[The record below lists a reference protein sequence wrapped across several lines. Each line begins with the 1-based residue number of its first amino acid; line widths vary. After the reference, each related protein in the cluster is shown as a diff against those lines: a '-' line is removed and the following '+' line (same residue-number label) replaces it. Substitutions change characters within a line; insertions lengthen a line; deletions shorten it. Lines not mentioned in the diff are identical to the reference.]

1 MGFLQN
7 VDDFN
12 SVYNLMFESPYNL
25 FEQSFLKEKLNSVR
39 TAMDMFGNIFLENSQ
54 TFKQAS
60 DKLCTTF
67 NKKGQFS
74 KQFLRRAVPK
84 LKQVVLKGFFDQYVI
99 NEFANPDG
107 TINTKPLYTLF
118 CDKQRS
124 VIARYDRIEQLCMQE
139 GIGVDFFDMIKR
151 APIRKKSNAP
161 MFFIVNNM
169 VTNDPVVKQAV
180 TDSIAEMFH
189 SSNPE
194 VRKWITDAAVM
205 QFYQTGGTD
214 ASFGTAVRTTFYD
227 ALPIRELA
235 NIEAYVDGSKIT
247 LNEYIAQDRYA
258 NDIDGL
264 VNQAILQLSIS
275 DDEYIKTFKTYGAG
289 SNFGLMLSGDGSVA
303 VFKKYAF
310 KARTDMRGAR
320 YAKYVKIKTSR
331 TSTPALYVLGNVSQ
345 SYDEK
350 TGKTYYNPVYYR
362 MSKLGYQ
369 QYSNNSSRIRVDG
382 AYYDNN
388 LISLF
393 NTDFLAKRKD
403 NKKYSLFNA
412 TNYSQLND
420 FVVQDELN
428 ARKGMIGQNMLDVD
442 ELGNVTFPI
451 ADDPYLGMFDA
462 NPKNTNMVLSRLEQS
477 PTQFNM
483 DFVQRAKEV
492 GATFQQLVKKG
503 DEYKFIGSNKELSGV
518 VSLLANSMDDVQ
530 QAAEFIFKTYPQV
543 TMVKYIGPAGMDII
557 SRDSANKANKLLQQI
572 EQNKNSEEQSNKKC

>member
-1 MGFLQN
+1 
-7 VDDFN
+7 
-12 SVYNLMFESPYNL
+12 MFTY
-25 FEQSFLKEKLNSVR
+25 
-39 TAMDMFGNIFLENSQ
+39 
-54 TFKQAS
+54 
-60 DKLCTTF
+60 
-67 NKKGQFS
+67 
-74 KQFLRRAVPK
+74 
-84 LKQVVLKGFFDQYVI
+84 
-99 NEFANPDG
+99 
-107 TINTKPLYTLF
+107 
-118 CDKQRS
+118 
-124 VIARYDRIEQLCMQE
+124 
-139 GIGVDFFDMIKR
+139 
-151 APIRKKSNAP
+151 
-161 MFFIVNNM
+161 
-169 VTNDPVVKQAV
+169 DPVVKQAV

-331 TSTPALYVLGNVSQ
+331 TSSPALYVLGNVSQ

-492 GATFQQLVKKG
+492 GATFQQLV
-503 DEYKFIGSNKELSGV
+503 
-518 VSLLANSMDDVQ
+518 
-530 QAAEFIFKTYPQV
+530 
-543 TMVKYIGPAGMDII
+543 
-557 SRDSANKANKLLQQI
+557 
-572 EQNKNSEEQSNKKC
+572 

>member
-1 MGFLQN
+1 
-7 VDDFN
+7 
-12 SVYNLMFESPYNL
+12 
-25 FEQSFLKEKLNSVR
+25 
-39 TAMDMFGNIFLENSQ
+39 
-54 TFKQAS
+54 
-60 DKLCTTF
+60 
-67 NKKGQFS
+67 
-74 KQFLRRAVPK
+74 
-84 LKQVVLKGFFDQYVI
+84 
-99 NEFANPDG
+99 
-107 TINTKPLYTLF
+107 
-118 CDKQRS
+118 
-124 VIARYDRIEQLCMQE
+124 MQE
-139 GIGVDFFDMIKR
+139 GIGVDFFDMIKH

-362 MSKLGYQ
+362 MSKLGY
-369 QYSNNSSRIRVDG
+369 
-382 AYYDNN
+382 
-388 LISLF
+388 
-393 NTDFLAKRKD
+393 
-403 NKKYSLFNA
+403 
-412 TNYSQLND
+412 
-420 FVVQDELN
+420 
-428 ARKGMIGQNMLDVD
+428 
-442 ELGNVTFPI
+442 
-451 ADDPYLGMFDA
+451 
-462 NPKNTNMVLSRLEQS
+462 
-477 PTQFNM
+477 
-483 DFVQRAKEV
+483 
-492 GATFQQLVKKG
+492 
-503 DEYKFIGSNKELSGV
+503 
-518 VSLLANSMDDVQ
+518 
-530 QAAEFIFKTYPQV
+530 
-543 TMVKYIGPAGMDII
+543 
-557 SRDSANKANKLLQQI
+557 
-572 EQNKNSEEQSNKKC
+572 